1 MSVRRLEPG
10 QVIGGFKLEA
20 PDPAAAILEYAV
32 TNQVDHIIVGA
43 WSHGDGRQ
51 SELSGAV
58 LAIIRKSAVYC
69 GADRSRVGA
78 KRTSGCSGAGSA
90 V

>member
-10 QVIGGFKLEA
+10 QVIGGFVLES

-43 WSHGDGRQ
+43 RASSSLRRYLG
-51 SELSGAV
+51 SVS
-58 LAIIRKSAVYC
+58 
-69 GADRSRVGA
+69 SRVVA
-78 KRTSGCSGAGSA
+78 EARCTVA
-90 V
+90 VVRAS

>member
-1 MSVRRLEPG
+1 MLVRRLEPG

-43 WSHGDGRQ
+43 RASSSLRRYLG
-51 SELSGAV
+51 SVS
-58 LAIIRKSAVYC
+58 
-69 GADRSRVGA
+69 SRVVAEAPGTVTVV
-78 KRTSGCSGAGSA
+78 RVS
-90 V
+90 

>member
-43 WSHGDGRQ
+43 RVELQPTALSRQ
-51 SELSGAV
+51 CV
-58 LAIIRKSAVYC
+58 LA
-69 GADRSRVGA
+69 RSRRRPA
-78 KRTSGCSGAGSA
+78 R
-90 V
+90 